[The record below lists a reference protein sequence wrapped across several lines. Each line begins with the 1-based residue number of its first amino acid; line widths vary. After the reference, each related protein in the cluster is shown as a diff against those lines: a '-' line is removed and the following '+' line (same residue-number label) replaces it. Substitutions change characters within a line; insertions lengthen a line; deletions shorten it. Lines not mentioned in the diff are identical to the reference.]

1 MARDR
6 AYQYVHHHEE
16 CRTRMEALM
25 REDAGFRHRVENAD
39 IRMTQRIADVLE
51 RRDREEHER
60 KRPRF
65 APEQPNGSAQDH
77 NVKGHPPEIAEKVQ
91 SESQGGTSSSG
102 IPTEEDVVIG
112 DDMGIPLATDDVM
125 GSEAKRK
132 KEEEEDSGAP
142 KATRQKLECVF
153 HLEGKTEFDV
163 SEIFS
168 RPRVCPIARDL
179 SLRAG
184 FSLNSETKDTHTDKS
199 WNFLHKKEQA
209 RLMTLLAKRPS
220 QLLVVSL
227 PSEMFMSQQR
237 TGRVGTMQEE
247 IDQGVLL
254 LRVAVRVCRFQMKSG
269 RHFIFEHPREAS
281 SWADPELAALMH
293 DNSVEVVDLD
303 QCMYGLETKDE
314 VGMGPVRLPTRLLTN
329 MKTARVVLSKRCNHQ
344 HRHVQTLD
352 NNVKLTKEYP
362 EELCRAILET
372 LRLERGDEVRS
383 DRLEVSGGFCG
394 GLDKDEDLEIKDE
407 LHEEVEDLTLQW
419 FDDRTGQ
426 PLDPAKVR
434 LGRAR
439 EYEKLTQREVYEPVL
454 RTNAMKSKDAKFI
467 RTKRVDT
474 QKGDDVRC
482 RFVGQEIAAG
492 DPRTDLF
499 ASTPPLFL
507 ARTVVSMVAWE
518 RTRPWSLM
526 ALDVSCAF
534 LYAKVHGRS
543 TSSSPQRI
551 RWQQKGSTWVA

>member
-1 MARDR
+1 
-6 AYQYVHHHEE
+6 
-16 CRTRMEALM
+16 
-25 REDAGFRHRVENAD
+25 
-39 IRMTQRIADVLE
+39 
-51 RRDREEHER
+51 
-60 KRPRF
+60 
-65 APEQPNGSAQDH
+65 
-77 NVKGHPPEIAEKVQ
+77 
-91 SESQGGTSSSG
+91 
-102 IPTEEDVVIG
+102 
-112 DDMGIPLATDDVM
+112 MGIPLATDDVM
-125 GSEAKRK
+125 GSEAKGK

-153 HLEGKTEFDV
+153 HLEDKTEFDV

-168 RPRVCPIARDL
+168 RPRVCSIARDL

-209 RLMTLLAKRPS
+209 RLMTLKAKRPS
-220 QLLVVSL
+220 QLLVVSP

-303 QCMYGLETKDE
+303 QCTYGLETKDE
-314 VGMGPVRLPTRLLTN
+314 AGMGPVRLPTRLLTN
-329 MKTARVVLSKRCNHQ
+329 TKTARDVLSKRCNHQ

-352 NNVKLTKEYP
+352 NNVKLSKEYP

-383 DRLEVSGGFCG
+383 DHLEVSGGFCG
-394 GLDKDEDLEIKDE
+394 GLDKDENLEIKDE
-407 LHEEVEDLTLQW
+407 LHEEVEDLTPQW

-467 RTKRVDT
+467 RTKWVDT

-482 RFVGQEIAAG
+482 QFVGQEIAAG
-492 DPRTDLF
+492 SKDRPFREHSSVVFGEDSPAHGSVGADKTLVVDGARRLLRFSLRQGAPGDLHRAPR
-499 ASTPPLFL
+499 
-507 ARTVVSMVAWE
+507 R
-518 RTRPWSLM
+518 
-526 ALDVSCAF
+526 
-534 LYAKVHGRS
+534 
-543 TSSSPQRI
+543 
-551 RWQQKGSTWVA
+551 GSTGSRREVRGSLEESLVWDTRRTATLAEGTGEHAERSWVQR

>member
-1 MARDR
+1 MAQDR

-25 REDAGFRHRVENAD
+25 REDAGFRHRVENAG

-77 NVKGHPPEIAEKVQ
+77 KVKGQPPEIAEQVQ
-91 SESQGGTSSSG
+91 SESQGGASSSR

-112 DDMGIPLATDDVM
+112 DDMGILLATDDVM

-132 KEEEEDSGAP
+132 KEDEEDSGAP

-153 HLEGKTEFDV
+153 HLEGETEFDV

-168 RPRVCPIARDL
+168 CPRVCPIARDL

-220 QLLVVSL
+220 QLPVVSL

-247 IDQGVLL
+247 MDQGVLL

-293 DNSVEVVDLD
+293 DNSVEVADLD
-303 QCMYGLETKDE
+303 QCMYGLERKDE
-314 VGMGPVRLPTRLLTN
+314 AGMGPVRLPTRLLTN
-329 MKTARVVLSKRCNHQ
+329 MKTARVVLSKRCNHE

-362 EELCRAILET
+362 EELCRAIFET
-372 LRLERGDEVRS
+372 LRLERGDEVGS

-394 GLDKDEDLEIKDE
+394 GLDKDEDLEVKGE
-407 LHEEVEDLTLQW
+407 LH
-419 FDDRTGQ
+419 
-426 PLDPAKVR
+426 
-434 LGRAR
+434 
-439 EYEKLTQREVYEPVL
+439 
-454 RTNAMKSKDAKFI
+454 
-467 RTKRVDT
+467 
-474 QKGDDVRC
+474 
-482 RFVGQEIAAG
+482 
-492 DPRTDLF
+492 
-499 ASTPPLFL
+499 
-507 ARTVVSMVAWE
+507 
-518 RTRPWSLM
+518 
-526 ALDVSCAF
+526 
-534 LYAKVHGRS
+534 
-543 TSSSPQRI
+543 
-551 RWQQKGSTWVA
+551 